1 MSLKI
6 SSEDVFAESWIVTV
20 MRHFFICCDLPR
32 SNSGMLFNGK
42 NDNSVFFVFRS
53 AITLKEFLDIIEIA
67 FITEV
72 NMRRSVVPSAVV
84 SLVTM
89 LCKIIWLFNSES
101 FFNDSGN
108 NLILSNTL
116 WHFVDTYRLLC
127 PSQCWSARWF
137 KILAAQND

>member
-1 MSLKI
+1 
-6 SSEDVFAESWIVTV
+6 
-20 MRHFFICCDLPR
+20 
-32 SNSGMLFNGK
+32 MLFNGK
-42 NDNSVFFVFRS
+42 NDNSDFVFVFRS

-89 LCKIIWLFNSES
+89 LCKIIWLLNSES
-101 FFNDSGN
+101 FFDDSGN

-116 WHFVDTYRLLC
+116 WHFVDTYRLPC

>member
-1 MSLKI
+1 MT
-6 SSEDVFAESWIVTV
+6 IVI
-20 MRHFFICCDLPR
+20 FF
-32 SNSGMLFNGK
+32 
-42 NDNSVFFVFRS
+42 FRR

-108 NLILSNTL
+108 NWILNNTL
-116 WHFVDTYRLLC
+116 TFCGHLPPPLPLSMLICKMV
-127 PSQCWSARWF
+127 
-137 KILAAQND
+137 

>member
-1 MSLKI
+1 MTI
-6 SSEDVFAESWIVTV
+6 VFL
-20 MRHFFICCDLPR
+20 FFL
-32 SNSGMLFNGK
+32 
-42 NDNSVFFVFRS
+42 FFVFRS

-101 FFNDSGN
+101 FFND
-108 NLILSNTL
+108 
-116 WHFVDTYRLLC
+116 TYRLPR